1 MLDIV
6 DIHTHVISPDT
17 VGYPLNPLGGKQSG
31 WSTERPTTGDM
42 LLAEMDAAGVS
53 QSAVVQA
60 ATAYSYDNSYL
71 AHEVAAHDRF
81 TGVFT
86 IDVQAPDAA
95 AAFSKWVKAGLTGM
109 RLFTTGSTSPG
120 QAGWLADPATFPIWE
135 MAQEANIPV
144 CLQMQPEGEVFL
156 RVLLDRFK
164 KVPIILD
171 HLARVKLAGGPP
183 YDGAKWLFDLADHP
197 NLYLKLTSRTVEQS
211 AEKGSTPEEFFPR
224 IVAAYGA
231 NRIAWGSNFPA
242 HHGPMSHLVDAAKA
256 ALSCLGTDDQA
267 EIFAGTARRL
277 SRIMSTTKL
286 TAAIGFRAWR
296 ENIAREQAGE
306 TAFQLDFVDIE
317 PIHRAFAP
325 MARELRFDVSEM
337 AVVTA
342 LQALGYG
349 KKLILLPVTLAARFQ
364 HGCLIRL
371 AGNDFAPGDL
381 VGKKIGVRAYTQTTG
396 VWVRGILEND
406 YGVPARS
413 VQWITQEGAHLAE
426 YENPSWVKQA
436 EDNRPLVD
444 MLRSGEIDAAILGN
458 DLPDDP
464 DFVPVIADPKA
475 AAAAWYAS
483 HHVIP
488 SNHVMVVR
496 ADVAERDPEAV
507 RALWQCLLRAKP
519 APKGGFDFAAL
530 GIEANRPP
538 VEMLLKFCEQ
548 QSLLPRAIAFDE
560 LYAPAKALLGL

>member
-1 MLDIV
+1 M
-6 DIHTHVISPDT
+6 
-17 VGYPLNPLGGKQSG
+17 
-31 WSTERPTTGDM
+31 ST
-42 LLAEMDAAGVS
+42 
-53 QSAVVQA
+53 
-60 ATAYSYDNSYL
+60 
-71 AHEVAAHDRF
+71 
-81 TGVFT
+81 
-86 IDVQAPDAA
+86 
-95 AAFSKWVKAGLTGM
+95 
-109 RLFTTGSTSPG
+109 
-120 QAGWLADPATFPIWE
+120 
-135 MAQEANIPV
+135 
-144 CLQMQPEGEVFL
+144 
-156 RVLLDRFK
+156 
-164 KVPIILD
+164 
-171 HLARVKLAGGPP
+171 
-183 YDGAKWLFDLADHP
+183 
-197 NLYLKLTSRTVEQS
+197 
-211 AEKGSTPEEFFPR
+211 
-224 IVAAYGA
+224 
-231 NRIAWGSNFPA
+231 
-242 HHGPMSHLVDAAKA
+242 
-256 ALSCLGTDDQA
+256 
-267 EIFAGTARRL
+267 
-277 SRIMSTTKL
+277 TTKL

-296 ENIAREQAGE
+296 ENIAREQEHE
-306 TAFQLDFVDIE
+306 TAFHLDFVDIE

-342 LQALGYG
+342 LQALGYD

-426 YENPSWVKQA
+426 YENPSWVHQA

-475 AAAAWYAS
+475 AAAGWYAS

-496 ADVAERDPEAV
+496 ADVAARDPEAV
-507 RALWQCLLRAKP
+507 RALWRCLLRAKP
-519 APKGGFDFAAL
+519 APRNGFDFAAI

-548 QSLLPRAIAFDE
+548 QSLLPRPIAFEE